1 MIGKNNKI
9 YRFLCILVIACMIV
23 TVSHDIYVSADE
35 IDAVESYGE
44 DTEITGNEYTYNGL
58 VYYVDTAK
66 KTAVVAGS
74 AEPSVKTL
82 DIPDTITYEGSSI
95 KVVGIGA
102 YAFEASSLTSVKIG
116 ANVLEIGD
124 GAFAFSEEIKKITV
138 PKKCTRIGN
147 AAFFMCDSLSKVSF
161 NKKAK
166 LKSIGDGAFAGTAI
180 TAVTIPNATTSIGDA
195 SFGECRS
202 LQSVTL
208 GKKLKSIGEG
218 AFAGCSALT
227 TVKKASGN
235 NSFVIE
241 DNIIYSEGYA
251 ELVCGTAAA
260 GSFKIKEGTQVTKAR
275 AFEGNEAVISV
286 EIPDSVTLI
295 GECAFINCLS
305 LEKVTV
311 LGGFKETEA
320 NIFYG
325 CDNLKMIVC
334 GGEG

>member
-1 MIGKNNKI
+1 MKIGKNNNGF
-9 YRFLCILVIACMIV
+9 RFLSLLILICMLV
-23 TVSHDIYVSADE
+23 TLSNTVYVSADE
-35 IDAVESYGE
+35 S
-44 DTEITGNEYTYNGL
+44 DTEVFGDDTEVTGKEFEYEGL
-58 VYYVDTAK
+58 KYYVDITQN
-66 KTAVVAGS
+66 TAVVAGS
-74 AEPSVKTL
+74 TESSIKTL
-82 DIPDTITYEGSSI
+82 DIPDVITYEGSSV
-95 KVVGIGA
+95 KVVGINA
-102 YAFEASSLTSVKIG
+102 YAFEASGLTSVKIG

-124 GAFAFSEEIKKITV
+124 GAFAFSDKLKKIAV
-138 PKKCTRIGN
+138 PKKCTKIGN

-166 LKSIGDGAFAGTAI
+166 LMTIGAGAFAGTAI
-180 TAVTIPNATTSIGDA
+180 TSITIPNSITSIGDA
-195 SFGECRS
+195 SFSECRS
-202 LQSVTL
+202 LVSVTL

-218 AFAGCSALT
+218 AFAACNSLST
-227 TVKKASGN
+227 IKKASGN
-235 NSFVIE
+235 DYLEIE
-241 DNIIYSEGYA
+241 ENIIYSAGFE
-251 ELVCGTAAA
+251 ELICGAAVT
-260 GSFKIKEGTQVTKAR
+260 GDFKVKQGTQTIRAR